1 MNVNSSA
8 HFVSSFNRLQIDN
21 TGVSVVSCKES
32 ETQSSAC
39 VTEFIVYK
47 SLMRMQE
54 ARTGCRSIKAK
65 VGASSLTGSGKKIDI
80 ISGDWFGTEDVY
92 EVWL

>member
-54 ARTGCRSIKAK
+54 ARTG
-65 VGASSLTGSGKKIDI
+65 
-80 ISGDWFGTEDVY
+80 
-92 EVWL
+92 